1 MAIQNINAGDIQRIT
16 SGQVI
21 IDLVSIVKELVEN
34 SIDASSS
41 KIEVLFKNSGLDS
54 IEIIDDGIGIG
65 EDDFTSVC
73 LKHCTSKLSTFEQL
87 SEVNTLGFRG
97 EALSSLC
104 SVSNLRITTCTK
116 ENYPRATELKY
127 NAMGVLTNKK
137 KVIGGIKGTS
147 ILVSSLFH
155 NLPVRQKNL
164 QKNLKREYNKAVSL
178 LINYIIINPSIRF
191 TVYNIN
197 PKTSKK
203 NLIIGTKGTCSSTI
217 LDNVVNIF
225 GSNGAYGLIP
235 IDLSVDDI
243 DVKFKLNRGDFPTHK
258 KLNVRFKGYIS
269 NSSFGLGR
277 SSGDRQYL
285 FINGRPIIFKK
296 FLKTIN
302 EVYKSFNHVQF
313 PVVILNVIIDTEFLD
328 INVTPD
334 KRVIMIQNE
343 DLINDILRNEV
354 TKFFDTQN
362 TVIPKNKS
370 SGISLSDEKSSVS
383 SNSVHETKVTAVVSN
398 VNETSRETE
407 VQKNLMVTRK
417 REHHENKTD
426 EEAGEKEVQEENDEE
441 EEEEEKVEVDVEDV
455 QEDIDE
461 EEEGGEEEA
470 EEAEEDQEDEEEEE
484 NEKEIMDLDEEADEI
499 NDDSKISRNK
509 SIDSHLLVTK
519 GTRTLD
525 IGNNDKTQRARDKL
539 LSDMGVVEVGL
550 TSTNNR
556 RNRNNDIEN
565 EQSSDNEDVLQI
577 LNERGV
583 EKQHNNSLEFNDSNI
598 HESTRISSKR
608 NRDEQLFV
616 SESDDEPKND
626 NKVLDLSSFKNSA
639 SEPKKLLKQ
648 IQPDVTD
655 NLRISIGDREVEERP
670 IKRTKT
676 MISRD
681 EITFNEDPA
690 VITKHAS
697 KSYVHNLSTTLD
709 VDLQHI
715 YSELEKHQAPGK
727 SQDDSS
733 RNIAIDNIESTKE
746 AEEKLSYTILKSDFL
761 EMKLIGQFNLG
772 FILVTLN
779 SSNNLF
785 IIDQHASDEKYN
797 FEKLTEITTFQ
808 NQTLVIPKT
817 IELNAIDEMIVMDNL
832 SVFKQ
837 NGFVI
842 QVEEDN
848 PPGKRIKLISLP
860 VLKNVLFDISDFH
873 ELIHL
878 INTHNSTSNEGIK
891 CSKIRSLLAMR
902 ACRSSIMIGQHLNR
916 KTMTKIL
923 TNLSKLDKPW
933 NCPHGRPTMRHLTEL
948 QKWSSFKDDYQL

>member
-54 IEIIDDGIGIG
+54 IEIIDDGTGIG

-87 SEVNTLGFRG
+87 SEVSTLGFRG

-127 NAMGVLTNKK
+127 NAMGILVNKK

-147 ILVSSLFH
+147 ILVSNLFH

-203 NLIIGTKGTCSSTI
+203 NLIIGTKGTGSSTI

-258 KLNVRFKGYIS
+258 KLNVQFKGYIS

-370 SGISLSDEKSSVS
+370 SGISLSDEKSSIS
-383 SNSVHETKVTAVVSN
+383 SISVHDTKAPEFASN
-398 VNETSRETE
+398 VNQTSREDE
-407 VQKNLMVTRK
+407 ILKELMVTRK
-417 REHHENKTD
+417 REHLDNKTD
-426 EEAGEKEVQEENDEE
+426 EEAGETEVQKKIHEEEELEVGQVQEENDE
-441 EEEEEKVEVDVEDV
+441 
-455 QEDIDE
+455 DE
-461 EEEGGEEEA
+461 EEN
-470 EEAEEDQEDEEEEE
+470 DEDEEEEE
-484 NEKEIMDLDEEADEI
+484 EQEEEQEGEGEENENEIMYSDEEFDEI
-499 NDDSKISRNK
+499 NDDRKTSRNK
-509 SIDSHLLVTK
+509 NIDNDLLVT
-519 GTRTLD
+519 RRAID
-525 IGNNDKTQRARDKL
+525 IENNDKTRRPRDKL
-539 LSDMGVVEVGL
+539 LSDMGVVEVSPS
-550 TSTNNR
+550 STNGTR
-556 RNRNNDIEN
+556 YRNNDIEN
-565 EQSSDNEDVLQI
+565 EHLSSDNEDRLQI
-577 LNERGV
+577 SNEGGV
-583 EKQHNNSLEFNDSNI
+583 EKEHNNILEFNDSNI

-616 SESDDEPKND
+616 SESDDEPKN
-626 NKVLDLSSFKNSA
+626 NKVFDLSSFKNSV
-639 SEPKKLLKQ
+639 SEPKKLLQ
-648 IQPDVTD
+648 QSQPDVTD

-715 YSELEKHQAPGK
+715 YSELEKYQAAGK
-727 SQDDSS
+727 NQEDSS

-797 FEKLTEITTFQ
+797 FEKLRETTTFQ
-808 NQTLVIPKT
+808 NQTLVIPKI
-817 IELNAIDEMIVMDNL
+817 IELNAIDEMIVMDNP

-842 QVEEDN
+842 QVEEDS

-916 KTMTKIL
+916 KTMKKIL

-933 NCPHGRPTMRHLTEL
+933 NCPHGRPTMRHLIEL
-948 QKWSSFKDDYQL
+948 QKWSSFRDDYQL

>member
-127 NAMGVLTNKK
+127 NAMGVLINKK

-178 LINYIIINPSIRF
+178 LINYIIINPNIRF

-203 NLIIGTKGTCSSTI
+203 NLIIGTKGTGSSTI

-243 DVKFKLNRGDFPTHK
+243 DVKFRLNRGDFPTHK
-258 KLNVRFKGYIS
+258 KLNVQFKGYIS

-383 SNSVHETKVTAVVSN
+383 SNSTQANKVTEVVSN
-398 VNETSRETE
+398 VNETSREAE

-417 REHHENKTD
+417 REHNENETD
-426 EEAGEKEVQEENDEE
+426 EEAGEKKVQEENDEE
-441 EEEEEKVEVDVEDV
+441 EEEEEEEEVEVEDV
-455 QEDIDE
+455 QETIDE
-461 EEEGGEEEA
+461 EEEEAEAEA
-470 EEAEEDQEDEEEEE
+470 EEAEEEQEDEEEEE
-484 NEKEIMDLDEEADEI
+484 NEKEIMNLDEEVDEI
-499 NDDSKISRNK
+499 NDDSNSSRNK
-509 SIDSHLLVTK
+509 IIDNDLLVTR
-519 GTRTLD
+519 GTRTIG
-525 IGNNDKTQRARDKL
+525 IGNNHKTQRTRDKL
-539 LSDMGVVEVGL
+539 LSDLGVVEVGL
-550 TSTNNR
+550 SNTNNR
-556 RNRNNDIEN
+556 RNRNNNIEN

-598 HESTRISSKR
+598 HESTRISLKR

-616 SESDDEPKND
+616 SESDDEPKNG
-626 NKVLDLSSFKNSA
+626 NKVLDLSSFKNNA
-639 SEPKKLLKQ
+639 SEPKRLLQQ

-676 MISRD
+676 MVSRD

-690 VITKHAS
+690 VITKHTS

-715 YSELEKHQAPGK
+715 YSELEKHEASGK
-727 SQDDSS
+727 SQEDSS

-761 EMKLIGQFNLG
+761 EMRLIGQFNLG

>member
-203 NLIIGTKGTCSSTI
+203 NLIIGTKGTGSSTI

-370 SGISLSDEKSSVS
+370 SGISLSGEKSSVS
-383 SNSVHETKVTAVVSN
+383 SNSMHETKVTAVVSK
-398 VNETSRETE
+398 VNETSREAE
-407 VQKNLMVTRK
+407 VQKNLMVTRN

-426 EEAGEKEVQEENDEE
+426 EEAGEKEVQEENDEDE
-441 EEEEEKVEVDVEDV
+441 EEEEDVEVDVEDV
-455 QEDIDE
+455 QEHIDE

-470 EEAEEDQEDEEEEE
+470 EEAEEEQEDEEEEE
-484 NEKEIMDLDEEADEI
+484 NEKEIMDLDEEVDEI
-499 NDDSKISRNK
+499 NDDSKRSRNK
-509 SIDSHLLVTK
+509 SIDSDLLVTK

-539 LSDMGVVEVGL
+539 LSDMCVVEVGL
-550 TSTNNR
+550 NSTNNR

-577 LNERGV
+577 LNERGI

-598 HESTRISSKR
+598 HKSTRISSKR

-626 NKVLDLSSFKNSA
+626 NKVLDLSSFKNSV

-697 KSYVHNLSTTLD
+697 KSYVHNVSTTLD

-715 YSELEKHQAPGK
+715 YSELEKHQAPGN

-948 QKWSSFKDDYQL
+948 QKWSSFNDDYQL